1 MCNIGPFQNCKYCFK
16 KVQYYAAH
24 LGGQEFVTFYI
35 FMEIYKEDGD
45 IGLFITSVPKV
56 LE

>member
-35 FMEIYKEDGD
+35 FMEIYREDGD